1 MSAHVNDHGVAT
13 TTVTHHGSDMRAAFT
28 GLIVG
33 AIAILIVV
41 VAIVM
46 LTNRS
51 HAGKEGHAA
60 PAGAAH
66 EPAAAAPATG
76 TPAAGTPAAGTPSTP
91 PPTTP
96 H

>member
-1 MSAHVNDHGVAT
+1 MSAHVNDHGVTT
-13 TTVTHHGSDMRAAFT
+13 TTVTHPGSDMRAAFT
-28 GLIVG
+28 GLIAG
-33 AIAILIVV
+33 AIAVLLVV

-51 HAGKEGHAA
+51 HAGNHEAPAAGAHAPAA
-60 PAGAAH
+60 P
-66 EPAAAAPATG
+66 APATG
-76 TPAAGTPAAGTPSTP
+76 TPAAGTPATPA

>member
-1 MSAHVNDHGVAT
+1 MSVHVNDHGVKT
-13 TTVTHHGSDMRAAFT
+13 TTVTHSGSDMRAAFT

-33 AIAILIVV
+33 AIAILAVV
-41 VAIVM
+41 VTIVM

-51 HAGKEGHAA
+51 FAGHKAEAGAHAPAA
-60 PAGAAH
+60 PA
-66 EPAAAAPATG
+66 
-76 TPAAGTPAAGTPSTP
+76 PAAGTPAAGTPATP